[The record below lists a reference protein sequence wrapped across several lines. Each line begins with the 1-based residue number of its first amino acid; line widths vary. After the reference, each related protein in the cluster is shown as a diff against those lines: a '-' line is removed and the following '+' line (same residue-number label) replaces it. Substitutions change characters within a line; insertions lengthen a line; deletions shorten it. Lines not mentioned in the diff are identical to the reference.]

1 MLHHLPSVYPV
12 TDRSLSGLG
21 HREMVERL
29 AAGGATLVQLRDK
42 TAAARDFYEATRDAL
57 AFARPRGILI
67 IVNDRVDIA
76 RAAEADGV
84 HLGQDDLPPAEARAI
99 LGPHAIIGFSTHS
112 VEQAV
117 SEETAAADYIAIGPV
132 FATRTKENPD
142 PVVGLAGVM
151 AVRRRIRKPLVAI
164 GGVTAA
170 NAPDVFAAGADA
182 VAVISE
188 LFAAP
193 EETSDRMRALLSLSK
208 RG

>member
-1 MLHHLPSVYPV
+1 
-12 TDRSLSGLG
+12 
-21 HREMVERL
+21 MVERL

-142 PVVGLAGVM
+142 PVVGLAGVT

-188 LFAAP
+188 LFTAP